1 MCLHGTWHPQG
12 MNTLKVRL
20 RPVAEPDRPAV
31 LALNHTEV
39 EMLAPMDAARFDQLR
54 GLAHRFDVIEV
65 EVDGDTEFG
74 GFVITFAP
82 GSAYDSEN
90 YAWFSRVYE
99 SFYYLDR
106 IVLHPHVRR
115 RGVGR
120 VVYDELEAIATAY
133 DRMTLEVNLAPPN
146 PVSLAFH
153 AAREYVEVGRLGDE
167 DHLVSL
173 QMKELSAER

>member
-1 MCLHGTWHPQG
+1 
-12 MNTLKVRL
+12 MNAPTVRL
-20 RPVAEPDRPAV
+20 RPVTDRDRPHV
-31 LALNHTEV
+31 LALNLAEV
-39 EMLAPMDAARFDQLR
+39 EMLAPMDEDRFDQLR
-54 GLAHRFDVIEV
+54 GLADRFDVIEV
-65 EVDGDTEFG
+65 GTAGDTEFG

-90 YAWFSRVYE
+90 YGWFARAYP

-120 VVYDELEAIATAY
+120 VVYDELESVAAAY
-133 DRMTLEVNLAPPN
+133 GRMTLEVNLAPPN

-153 AAREYVEVGRLGDE
+153 AARDYVEVGRLGDE
-167 DHLVSL
+167 EHLVSL
-173 QMKELSAER
+173 QAKELSGHGRRAG